1 MNAPVH
7 DYPTFTQDDRLAY
20 VLGQLWGGRVEPA
33 LDPALCYAFPTLTP
47 FQGDFVEWGVDPASP
62 DRCAVY
68 GGVGCGKTYGIALLA
83 YVVSMSRPG
92 AYSLLT
98 TDTTESLRDLLL
110 PECEKAFGGWKLRA
124 DGSVVLV
131 LDQSDVLVGE
141 GEVLLCPPA
150 ATWHDRD
157 RTWRFTNGS
166 TVKLRYYD
174 LKSTQNEAQN
184 PIEGRTVTGVLLA
197 DEAQKLPPKLID
209 HAEERTR
216 GTRRDAVGNVHPPKL
231 AIIGRPGAIDWWP
244 RAVKARGG
252 VVMEPRTRD
261 NPHNGPR
268 YLEKLREGRTP
279 AQFHCIIGEGPAPV
293 EGAAYEGF
301 KTVAEDGGPAY
312 WPHGNLIRAAVCDGP
327 GEVTLALDPGF
338 GNPAVLFV
346 RHVRLLLGPP
356 WRAREV
362 TVHVV
367 LDDLGG
373 GLEETTTPHLVQAIQ
388 RRLDQRQWTA
398 RTLIADPAGLARN
411 AQTGQSDLAIFAR
424 PRTYTHDHLGPGLGV
439 RVVVPRDPARR
450 DVLTGVARVQALIC
464 NAEDPALRL
473 LLVTDAHWRHCEA
486 AGTEVRNIRN
496 SLLQYTTAI
505 AEKKRS
511 TGRDH
516 KSTHFADALRYL
528 VAEGPGTWQLTGGG
542 AAPSAVPPTPA
553 ELEWSRFTNEDR

>member
-1 MNAPVH
+1 MNAPVY
-7 DYPTFTQDDRLAY
+7 DYPAFTQDDRLAY
-20 VLGQLWGGRVEPA
+20 VLGQLWGGQVEPV
-33 LDPALCYAFPTLTP
+33 LDPALCYALPTLTP
-47 FQGDFVEWGVDPASP
+47 FQGDFIEWGVDPASP

-83 YVVSMSRPG
+83 YVVAMSRPG
-92 AYSLLT
+92 SYSLLT

-131 LDQSDVLVGE
+131 LDPSDVLVGE

-231 AIIGRPGAIDWWP
+231 AIIGRPGAIDWW
-244 RAVKARGG
+244 RRMIKERGG
-252 VVMEPRTRD
+252 RVLQPRTRD

-268 YLEKLREGRTP
+268 YLPKLREGRTL
-279 AQFHCIIGEGPAPV
+279 AAYLCIIGEGPAPV
-293 EGAAYEGF
+293 EGAAYDNF
-301 KTVAEDGGPAY
+301 LTLAEDGGPAY
-312 WPHGNLIRAAVCDGP
+312 WPHGNLIRAEVAAGP
-327 GEVTLALDPGF
+327 GEVIIALDPGY
-338 GNPAVLFV
+338 GHPGMLFM
-346 RHVRLLLGPP
+346 RPLRLLLGAP
-356 WRAREV
+356 WKPRQV

-367 LDDLGG
+367 LDDIGVDG
-373 GLEETTTPHLVQAIQ
+373 VTTPKLIQ
-388 RRLDQRQWTA
+388 MAGAKLAANGWFA
-398 RTLIADPAGLARN
+398 RTLIADPAGAAVN
-411 AQTGQSDLAIFAR
+411 AQTGQSDLSLFAR
-424 PRTYTHDHLGPGLGV
+424 PRDCAIDHLGPGLGV
-439 RVVVPRDPARR
+439 RVVVPTDKAKR
-450 DVLTGVARVQALIC
+450 DVEIGVGRVQSLIA
-464 NAEDPALRL
+464 NAEDPPLRL
-473 LLVTDAHWRHCEA
+473 LLCTDAHWNRCEA
-486 AGTEVRNIRN
+486 AGTEVRNFRN
-496 SLLQYTTAI
+496 TVLQYTIEI
-505 AEKKRS
+505 AKKKRAG
-511 TGRDH
+511 GRDH
-516 KSTHFADALRYL
+516 KSTHIADAARYY

-553 ELEWSRFTNEDR
+553 ELEWSRFTNDDR